1 MLFQRPSD
9 DRLYQALIDRDASF
23 DGRAFV
29 GVTSTGIFCRLTC
42 PARKPKPENCQFHE
56 TAAACLEAGFR
67 PCKRCKPLQYGTES
81 LVADLVERLN
91 ADPGRRWTEGDI
103 IALGLDPSTVRRAF
117 KRGLGVTFLELAR
130 LRRLQEGFTALG
142 QGDSV
147 IEAQLSASY
156 DSASGFRAAMAKL
169 LGLAPGGFRD
179 DAPLRAAPIS
189 TPLGPMVAVC
199 DAHSVHL
206 LEFFDRKALAGELK
220 RLVKDTPG
228 GLGCG
233 RFAPHTQI
241 EAELDRYFAGERVV
255 FETPPT
261 LHGGPFA
268 REVWTAL
275 RQIPAGET
283 RSYGQLAESLGR
295 PTASRAVARANGQN
309 QIAIVI
315 PCHRVIGAD
324 GALTGYGGGL
334 HRKRALI
341 ALERQA
347 AETKS

>member
-1 MLFQRPSD
+1 MLFQTPSD
-9 DRLYQALIDRDASF
+9 DTLYKALIERDASW
-23 DGRAFV
+23 DGRVFV

-42 PARKPKPENCQFHE
+42 PARKPKPENCRFHE

-67 PCKRCKPLQYGTES
+67 PCKRCKPLQHGMEP
-81 LVADLVERLN
+81 LVADLVARLN
-91 ADPGRRWTEGDI
+91 GDPGRRWREDDI

-117 KRGLGVTFLELAR
+117 KRQLGVTFLELAR
-130 LRRLQEGFTALG
+130 LHRLQEGFTALE
-142 QGDSV
+142 QGESV

-156 DSASGFRAAMAKL
+156 DSASGFRAAMARL
-169 LGLAPGGFRD
+169 LGLAPGSFRD
-179 DAPLRAAPIS
+179 DAPLRATPID

-199 DAHSVHL
+199 DAHSLHL
-206 LEFFDRKALAGELK
+206 LEFLDRKALASELK
-220 RLVKDTPG
+220 RLLKDTPG

-233 RFAPHTQI
+233 RFTPHDQI
-241 EAELDRYFAGERVV
+241 EAELKSYFAGEKVR
-255 FETPPT
+255 FGTPLT

-268 REVWTAL
+268 RGVWTAL
-275 RQIPAGET
+275 RKIPAGET
-283 RSYGQLAESLGR
+283 RSYGQLAADLGR

-324 GALTGYGGGL
+324 GSLTGYGGGL

-341 ALERQA
+341 ALERKMKDQ
-347 AETKS
+347 TP